1 MNNFQLPFRDFTFI
15 DLFSG
20 AGGFTEG
27 FLLAGNG
34 RCEFSL
40 VGASDIHSGARDTH
54 LNRFAGT
61 LGIDY
66 NFLKK
71 DIRDPDFLAELVSSV
86 ERASGRSDVDVVVGG
101 PPCQG
106 FSVFGKRDES
116 DPRNDLFK
124 YYLRVIEE
132 LKPKYFVMENVPGIA
147 TMYGGTVIE
156 RIHAEVSKIGP
167 VGYSLTGPIYVNATD
182 YGVPQS
188 RERVLFLGS
197 RKDVP
202 RVEKILSDSQKSL
215 VTVSDAIGDLS
226 FLNPWEIASEYHAS
240 YEPSTPYQ
248 SDSRRGRLFKKF
260 NIKSSDVLTNHEAA
274 NHTPDVI
281 ARFAMIQP
289 GQGFDSIPR
298 NLWEKH
304 LKSNK
309 KWCVRL
315 HPDQP
320 SNTVVTLPDD
330 FIHYAKPRIPTAR
343 EMARLQSFDDTFEFL
358 GPRTTG
364 GGGKGNKK
372 RTQDLPQYTQIGN
385 AVPPLMA
392 SAIAKTILN
401 ALTGETV

>member
-1 MNNFQLPFRDFTFI
+1 MNTFQSPNREFTFV

-34 RCEFSL
+34 KNEFSL
-40 VGASDIHSGARDTH
+40 VGASDIHAGARDTH
-54 LNRFAGT
+54 VNRFACS

-66 NFLKK
+66 TFVQQ
-71 DIRDPDFLAELVSSV
+71 DIRDPDFLSTLVSSI
-86 ERASGRSDVDVVVGG
+86 ERASGRPTVDVVVGG

-106 FSVFGKRDES
+106 FSVFGKRDED

-124 YYLRVIEE
+124 YYLGVINE
-132 LKPKYFVMENVPGIA
+132 LQPKYFVMENVPGIV
-147 TMYGGTVIE
+147 TMSEGKVVE
-156 RIHAEVSKIGP
+156 RIKEEVSKIGP
-167 VGYSLTGPIYVNATD
+167 IGYNLIGPLLINATD

-202 RVEKILSDSQKSL
+202 AINTILSDLGNTK
-215 VTVSDAIGDLS
+215 VTVSDAIGDLA
-226 FLNPWEIASEYHAS
+226 FLNPWETASEYHPS
-240 YEPSTPYQ
+240 YAPSTSYQ
-248 SDSRRGRLFKKF
+248 SESRNGRLFKKF
-260 NIKSSDVLTNHEAA
+260 NIASRGVLTNHVAA
-274 NHTPDVI
+274 RHTPDVI
-281 ARFAMIQP
+281 ARFAMIEP
-289 GQGFDSIPR
+289 GRGFDSIPR
-298 NLWEKH
+298 DLWDKH
-304 LKSNK
+304 LKSDK
-309 KWCVRL
+309 KWCIKL

-330 FIHYAKPRIPTAR
+330 FIHYVKPRIPTAR

-392 SAIAKTILN
+392 SAIAKTILT
-401 ALTGETV
+401 ALTGERL